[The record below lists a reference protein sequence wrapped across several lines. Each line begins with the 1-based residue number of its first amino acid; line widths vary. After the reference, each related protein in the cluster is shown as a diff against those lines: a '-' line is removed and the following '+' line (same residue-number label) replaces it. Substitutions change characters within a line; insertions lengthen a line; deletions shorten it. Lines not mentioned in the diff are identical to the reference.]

1 MTQDNATAGGVVP
14 MFDAE
19 QTIGATLASI
29 RRQDR
34 LLWREIA
41 GSVWGPL
48 FYLRNQ
54 ARVRR
59 RGA

>member
-1 MTQDNATAGGVVP
+1 MIQDNATAAGVVP

-34 LLWREIA
+34 LLWQEIA
-41 GSVWGPL
+41 GDVSGLL
-48 FYLRNQ
+48 FYHSNQ